1 MFQYSGL
8 VLLRLRVPISNAE
21 NNRPIGLRVKKILP
35 SYAILIKV
43 SCRNHINGS
52 MSYVREHKSN
62 YFNLSGNLV
71 TCRPKHQTSLVAL
84 RAALNPW

>member
-35 SYAILIKV
+35 SYAILI
-43 SCRNHINGS
+43 
-52 MSYVREHKSN
+52 
-62 YFNLSGNLV
+62 
-71 TCRPKHQTSLVAL
+71 
-84 RAALNPW
+84 

>member
-21 NNRPIGLRVKKILP
+21 NNRPVGLRVKKILP

-43 SCRNHINGS
+43 SCRNHIMVLCP
-52 MSYVREHKSN
+52 MSEKISQII
-62 YFNLSGNLV
+62 SI
-71 TCRPKHQTSLVAL
+71 
-84 RAALNPW
+84 